1 MFVTVKF
8 MRVMQSKVFKKFSN
22 RKGIKL
28 LKSISSETS
37 LVLEKKWIQDLKK
50 NAVATRAAK

>member
-1 MFVTVKF
+1 
-8 MRVMQSKVFKKFSN
+8 MQSKVFKKFSN